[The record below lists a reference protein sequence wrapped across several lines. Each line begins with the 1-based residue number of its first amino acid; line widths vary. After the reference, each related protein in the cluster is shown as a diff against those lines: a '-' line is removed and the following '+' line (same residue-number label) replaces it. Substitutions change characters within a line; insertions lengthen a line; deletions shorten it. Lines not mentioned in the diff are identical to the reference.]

1 MYCGFFLQI
10 LSHKLKLICGFK
22 DEVKH
27 ELVFGVEPPQISLY
41 FTSKRDVFKVLL
53 SSSSIILKVF
63 QSFFGGGA
71 LAPLTISKE
80 CLFKPLTL
88 TE

>member
-1 MYCGFFLQI
+1 MN
-10 LSHKLKLICGFK
+10 LS
-22 DEVKH
+22 
-27 ELVFGVEPPQISLY
+27 LVISFY
-41 FTSKRDVFKVLL
+41 FTSKERDVFKVLL
-53 SSSSIILKVF
+53 SSSIILKVF